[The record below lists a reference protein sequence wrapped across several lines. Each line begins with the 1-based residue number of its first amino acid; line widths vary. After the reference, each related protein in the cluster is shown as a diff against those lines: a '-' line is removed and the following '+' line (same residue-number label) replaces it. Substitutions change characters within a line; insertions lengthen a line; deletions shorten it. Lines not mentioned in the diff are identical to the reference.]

1 MLNISSDSL
10 KSGNVLLTMDYNN
23 PEKRVLLS
31 YSGDEYEVY
40 KNKGNSEESSINTFR
55 NSLVAKKF
63 WSKSVKEIFWEELA
77 YFEVQTK
84 AEVVECDGKVSLC
97 WRGWFLR
104 EFENELQAKVVGG
117 FIALV
122 SERNF
127 EELSETIKRVELKV
141 TGNNTED

>member
-40 KNKGNSEESSINTFR
+40 KNNGNSEESSINTFR

-63 WSKSVKEIFWEELA
+63 WSKTVKKIFWEELA

-84 AEVVECDGKVSLC
+84 AEVLEYDGKVSLF
-97 WRGWFLR
+97 WRGKFLR

-117 FIALV
+117 LIALV

-127 EELSETIKRVELKV
+127 PELWETIKRVEIK
-141 TGNNTED
+141 GNEG

>member
-1 MLNISSDSL
+1 MLNISAGSL
-10 KSGNVLLTMDYNN
+10 KSGNVLLSMDYNN
-23 PEKRVLLS
+23 LDKRALLS

-40 KNKGNSEESSINTFR
+40 KNNGNSEESSINTFR

-84 AEVVECDGKVSLC
+84 AEVHEHDGKVLLF
-97 WRGWFLR
+97 WRGKLLR

-117 FIALV
+117 LVALV

-127 EELSETIKRVELKV
+127 PELWETIKRVEII
-141 TGNNTED
+141 NESN